1 MVAIGLTGGI
11 GSGKS
16 TVAALLARRGARL
29 VDADAIAHAVI
40 APGTPGHAA
49 VIGRFGG
56 TVLAADDSI
65 DRRALAALVF
75 ADPAARRDLEAIVH
89 PLVAV
94 VVRREIASGDAGQV
108 VVCELPLLAETGAS
122 LWGLDAVLV
131 VDAPEEL
138 VIERLCRDRQMDEA
152 DTRARIAA
160 QAERPARLALA
171 DYVIDNDGTLGEL
184 DEMVDGAWRWI
195 EQLGRAA
202 AGAAPGGGLPGKG
215 RPGGR

>member
-1 MVAIGLTGGI
+1 VVAIGLTGGI

-49 VIGRFGG
+49 VIGRFGE
-56 TVLAADDSI
+56 TVLAADGSI
-65 DRRALAALVF
+65 DRRALAEIIF
-75 ADPAARRDLEAIVH
+75 ADPAARCDLEAIVH
-89 PLVAV
+89 PLVAA

-108 VVCELPLLAETGAS
+108 VVCELPLLAETGARS
-122 LWGLDAVLV
+122 RWGLDAVLV

-152 DTRARIAA
+152 DSRARIAA
-160 QAERPARLALA
+160 QADRSARLALA
-171 DYVIDNDGTLGEL
+171 DYVIDNAGTLGEL
-184 DEMVDGAWRWI
+184 NEMVGGAWRWI
-195 EQLGRAA
+195 EQLPQSPRMA
-202 AGAAPGGGLPGKG
+202 K
-215 RPGGR
+215 